1 MVHSHKHCAIYGRCS
16 WLSLTAHPSSHI
28 LCRKLLSCLGLSLK
42 PEAKQGRAAR
52 HTELRLCA
60 FAHRYGC
67 QTAAR
72 VPPVILA
79 GTASAQ
85 CWSGKSTPTPHQ
97 VMSCKGSLQSA
108 SGWEQ
113 SRKTIGFITGV
124 KHGSEGRQVPAE
136 LHANPSNTAIKTT
149 PFPKVNSQF
158 ALPPQAHTPA
168 LLILAALLIRR
179 KQHTQIVPKLSTC
192 VSGSPPMGVQKAPPS
207 A

>member
-52 HTELRLCA
+52 HTELRLGA

-124 KHGSEGRQVPAE
+124 KHGSEGRQVQ
-136 LHANPSNTAIKTT
+136 LNCMQI
-149 PFPKVNSQF
+149 
-158 ALPPQAHTPA
+158 PQTQQLKP
-168 LLILAALLIRR
+168 LLFL
-179 KQHTQIVPKLSTC
+179 K
-192 VSGSPPMGVQKAPPS
+192 
-207 A
+207 

>member
-1 MVHSHKHCAIYGRCS
+1 MAVSHCA
-16 WLSLTAHPSSHI
+16 SLLTHPLQEAVI
-28 LCRKLLSCLGLSLK
+28 LLGAQ
-42 PEAKQGRAAR
+42 PEARGKAGQGCR
-52 HTELRLCA
+52 HTELRLGA

-67 QTAAR
+67 QTAAW

-85 CWSGKSTPTPHQ
+85 CWSGKSTSTPHQ

-179 KQHTQIVPKLSTC
+179 KQHTQIVPKLSC